1 MMRGDIEPWNLI
13 HCWVCGK
20 SARVN
25 VMTDEV
31 ECRECGSSGTWH
43 GGHHWTVTHN
53 TRGGACLGVFC
64 QTVEGG

>member
-1 MMRGDIEPWNLI
+1 MRDDIMPWNLI

-25 VMTDEV
+25 VMTKVVRCPE
-31 ECRECGSSGTWH
+31 RGSSGTWN
-43 GGHHWTVTHN
+43 GGHSWTVEHN
-53 TRGGACLGVFC
+53 TKGGTMLGVFC